1 MVFAC
6 FCAVQFAQGESEVA
20 VSVNWPECD
29 PRVVSWHP
37 HPLTC
42 TKYVLCYHGNSVE
55 MPCAPGLH
63 FNRHLEQ
70 CMLPQLAKC
79 DVNYACPAEDDELN
93 PVFLPNPDDCSAY
106 FVCFKTTPLPRKCA
120 ENLWF
125 DIEFNWCTISDEV
138 TCDSRVPNDPN
149 RPSATTTP
157 GLITTTTS
165 E

>member
-1 MVFAC
+1 MIIVF
-6 FCAVQFAQGESEVA
+6 FCAFQIAQGESEIA

-42 TKYVLCYHGNSVE
+42 TKYVLCYHGNTVE

-63 FNRHLEQ
+63 FSRHLQQ

-79 DVNYACPAEDDELN
+79 DLNYACPANDDELN

-125 DIEFNWCTISDEV
+125 DIEFNWCTTSDEV

-149 RPSATTTP
+149 RP
-157 GLITTTTS
+157 GLITTSTS